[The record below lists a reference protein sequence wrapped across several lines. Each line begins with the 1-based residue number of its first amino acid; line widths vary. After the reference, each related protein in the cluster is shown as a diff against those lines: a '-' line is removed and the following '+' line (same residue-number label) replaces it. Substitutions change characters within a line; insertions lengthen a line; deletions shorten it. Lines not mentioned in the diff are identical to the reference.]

1 METDQISASAL
12 QLARNPALA
21 EVVRLLSAKLTKE
34 VMTVG
39 VDPVRSA
46 QALAEFH
53 ALQRLI
59 AGIDQLA
66 QNAVTKELQNES

>member
-1 METDQISASAL
+1 MDADQVSASAL

-21 EVVRLLSAKLTKE
+21 EVVRFLSAKLTRE

-39 VDPVRSA
+39 IDPMRSA
-46 QALAEFH
+46 QALLEYH
-53 ALQRLI
+53 ALQRLV